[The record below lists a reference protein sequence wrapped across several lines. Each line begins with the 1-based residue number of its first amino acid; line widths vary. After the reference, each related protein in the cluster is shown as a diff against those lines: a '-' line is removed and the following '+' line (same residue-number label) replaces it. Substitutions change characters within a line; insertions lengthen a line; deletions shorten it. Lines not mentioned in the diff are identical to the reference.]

1 LPPKKKREIGTIRW
15 PRRLKIIF
23 TKISAI
29 ISEVKR
35 GMPALRNVR
44 YEKFCQHI
52 ATSPKTGW
60 PQGRCYV
67 EAGFKTADRSA
78 DACAARLLTRANIQ
92 TRIAELVEPTVRK
105 TRATVD
111 TLAAQF
117 DAVFDG
123 AMGSAQFGAAGS
135 AAAAK
140 SKLLGFMRERLE
152 VGAAGAFDG
161 CQTTED
167 VLRTLL
173 ADQTPAEAL
182 ASLDV
187 LRGEI
192 ERHAVDHAHVV
203 AVDGAWPR
211 APSESAQALALLRPG
226 RR

>member
-1 LPPKKKREIGTIRW
+1 
-15 PRRLKIIF
+15 
-23 TKISAI
+23 
-29 ISEVKR
+29 
-35 GMPALRNVR
+35 MPALKNVR
-44 YEKFCQHI
+44 YEKFCQNI

-78 DACAARLLTRANIQ
+78 DACAARLLTRANVQ
-92 TRIAELVEPTVRK
+92 MRIAELVEPTVRK

-111 TLAAQF
+111 TLAAQL

-123 AMGSAQFGAAGS
+123 ATGDRQWGAAGS
-135 AAAAK
+135 AAALKA
-140 SKLLGFMRERLE
+140 KLLGFMRERLE
-152 VGAAGAFDG
+152 VGAPGSFDA
-161 CQTTED
+161 CETTEQ
-167 VLRTLL
+167 VVAALL
-173 ADQTPAEAL
+173 ADQTPNEAL

-192 ERHAVDHAHVV
+192 ERHAADHAQVV
-203 AVDGAWPR
+203 AAEPAWPR